1 LTLASLPLGLPADA
15 PSASLPSF
23 KEVVRRVKPAVVNL
37 SVVKS
42 VKVGGRLGDPFMDQ
56 FFNRF
61 FGGPGPGQGMGQGQG
76 PGGEQWAKQRSL
88 GSGVLV
94 DAAAGY
100 ILTNNHVVE
109 DADAITVKLY
119 DKRELEATV
128 VGRDPKTDL
137 AVIKLKQPVAD
148 LPALGFGDSDAM
160 EVGDWVLAIGSPFGL
175 EQTVSHGI
183 ISAKGRVIGEGP
195 YDDFLQ
201 TDAPINPG
209 NSGGPLVDLQG
220 EVVGINTA
228 ITSKSG
234 GSEGIGFAIPS
245 SLARSIY
252 RQLVAHGKVV
262 RGWLGISIQDL
273 DPALAVHFGLAAGA
287 KGVLVADVMDQG
299 PARAAGLQSGDV
311 IQAFNGKPVA
321 EVRELQRLVA
331 DSGVDASASLTVWRD
346 GKVKSLTVKVGNM
359 DKFDADAAGAAH
371 GPAQAPRLGLEVRA
385 LSPDEARQM
394 KLDQA
399 VVVDSVEDGSPAE
412 AAGLQKGDAILEMGK
427 ERISS
432 PQELARLAGRLKA
445 GDTEVLRIHRGG
457 RTLYLT
463 LQLPSEE
470 KGGAKGA
477 DGTEGR

>member
-1 LTLASLPLGLPADA
+1 
-15 PSASLPSF
+15 
-23 KEVVRRVKPAVVNL
+23 
-37 SVVKS
+37 
-42 VKVGGRLGDPFMDQ
+42 
-56 FFNRF
+56 
-61 FGGPGPGQGMGQGQG
+61 
-76 PGGEQWAKQRSL
+76 
-88 GSGVLV
+88 
-94 DAAAGY
+94 
-100 ILTNNHVVE
+100 
-109 DADAITVKLY
+109 
-119 DKRELEATV
+119 
-128 VGRDPKTDL
+128 
-137 AVIKLKQPVAD
+137 
-148 LPALGFGDSDAM
+148 
-160 EVGDWVLAIGSPFGL
+160 
-175 EQTVSHGI
+175 
-183 ISAKGRVIGEGP
+183 
-195 YDDFLQ
+195 
-201 TDAPINPG
+201 
-209 NSGGPLVDLQG
+209 
-220 EVVGINTA
+220 
-228 ITSKSG
+228 
-234 GSEGIGFAIPS
+234 
-245 SLARSIY
+245 
-252 RQLVAHGKVV
+252 
-262 RGWLGISIQDL
+262 
-273 DPALAVHFGLAAGA
+273 
-287 KGVLVADVMDQG
+287 
-299 PARAAGLQSGDV
+299 
-311 IQAFNGKPVA
+311 VA

-477 DGTEGR
+477 DGPEGR